1 MLTSDWSQLWSAVFF
16 CLVLFLG
23 VDSQF
28 ATVEVILTSIKDG
41 CQSISRWGASVA
53 QLSLSVQLCV
63 LQLQV

>member
-1 MLTSDWSQLWSAVFF
+1 MFF

-53 QLSLSVQLCV
+53 QLSLSVQSCV
-63 LQLQV
+63 LQL

>member
-53 QLSLSVQLCV
+53 QL
-63 LQLQV
+63 